1 MIAEIP
7 GSLWVGPGLHRQHE
21 VRAAPQLTCIS
32 SQHRVFCRTEDLGPV
47 PVNMLP
53 QGRSR
58 DIARLC
64 FDGLHLKWRASL
76 WGFFVVVVDLE
87 TGFLCVLSRNSLC
100 RSCWPLI
107 HLSLLPE
114 RCVPPHL
121 AF

>member
-21 VRAAPQLTCIS
+21 VRAAP
-32 SQHRVFCRTEDLGPV
+32 QHRVFCRTEDLGPV

-76 WGFFVVVVDLE
+76 WGFFFVIWRQ
-87 TGFLCVLSRNSLC
+87 GFSV
-100 RSCWPLI
+100 
-107 HLSLLPE
+107 
-114 RCVPPHL
+114 
-121 AF
+121 